1 MRLPEISKTI
11 QVPDNVDVS
20 LEGKKVYVKGAN
32 GSLTRDF
39 SFVTIAIEGEGK
51 KVNVKGAKGS
61 LTRDFSFVPIAIE
74 GEGKNIRV
82 WAKWPRKKEAALV
95 GTIYSHIQNM
105 ITGVTKG
112 YSYKLKIVFSH
123 FPISVKVQD
132 KSILIENFTG
142 ERRAR
147 RVKIIGDVKVKIEP
161 DDIIVEGVNLEDVSQ
176 TAANIEQATRVRRKD
191 PRVFLDGIY
200 VYERNEG
207 VA

>member
-11 QVPDNVDVS
+11 QVPDNVDAT
-20 LEGKKVYVKGAN
+20 LQGKKV
-32 GSLTRDF
+32 S
-39 SFVTIAIEGEGK
+39 
-51 KVNVKGAKGS
+51 VKGAKGS
-61 LTRDFSFVPIAIE
+61 LTRDFSFAPIDIE
-74 GEGKNIRV
+74 AEGKTIRI

-95 GTIYSHIQNM
+95 GTIHSHIQNM

-123 FPISVKVQD
+123 FPISIKLQGRSV
-132 KSILIENFTG
+132 LIENFTG

-147 RVKIIGDVKVKIEP
+147 SVKIIGDVKVKLEP
-161 DDIIVEGVNLEDVSQ
+161 DDIIVEGANLEDVSQ
-176 TAANIEQATRVRRKD
+176 TAANIEQATKVRNKD

-200 VYERNEG
+200 IYERNEG